1 MKLFSSYKFKL
12 LGLLVI
18 CVSLACLG
26 VSTIAITAMK
36 KNSLEIFQ
44 NQGRKKESLP
54 RLPTKIKDLFR
65 L

>member
-44 NQGRKKESLP
+44 NQGFSIIKKAQ
-54 RLPTKIKDLFR
+54 KHINGN
-65 L
+65 